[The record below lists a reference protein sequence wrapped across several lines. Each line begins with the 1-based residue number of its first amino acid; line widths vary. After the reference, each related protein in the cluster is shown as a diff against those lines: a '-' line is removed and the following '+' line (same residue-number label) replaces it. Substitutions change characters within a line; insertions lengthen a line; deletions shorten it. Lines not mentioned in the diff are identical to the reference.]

1 MTGVA
6 WPLLRFMLLM
16 RMHSGGPH
24 GICCYGW
31 VAMHR
36 HHYRYYDPSAYYHS
50 GAGSSSSSSGGSSA
64 SSFFL
69 QRRSEERMQSR
80 VEAWRKQQGGCL
92 ICGQPVAAPQFS
104 LAVGGRIQVDDE
116 ADVLAM
122 DSDGRL
128 LTEECPVRLCL
139 LRYNALAPYH
149 AAHIVDE
156 YTLLPER
163 GFRDDFQKH
172 EAALM
177 QAHPQAMALF
187 KTQVIAGGL
196 YAEGVALG
204 KRMVQTRT
212 VCACA
217 RCNMAMKREQAHAT
231 AVYRCFSVTR
241 HSHVPGLEGAQAKV
255 TAAKKLLQ
263 QIALYF
269 TPVWLDSTTVQ
280 TWTLK
285 TDQQLL
291 LDAALWRCIAHLQE
305 WGQSPIGGGV
315 RQRLVAIFHASHY
328 VYLSSSSAMQGRM
341 DWATWHLRVWRP
353 FYTAR
358 YRAPTFFGMRQ
369 AEVARLFDFA
379 YQEGER
385 WEQTLRARLSAVV
398 DALETQ
404 PDEDARLLAAM
415 QLEEAMSGAS
425 IADERDMLRFLT
437 RRGAA
442 GGRAA
447 ASLDAAWAF
456 FRYALSGGTSS
467 AFLLRQC
474 EALTREMVH
483 VLAALDAVMPP
494 TRAEGPRP
502 RLPPP

>member
-1 MTGVA
+1 
-6 WPLLRFMLLM
+6 
-16 RMHSGGPH
+16 
-24 GICCYGW
+24 
-31 VAMHR
+31 
-36 HHYRYYDPSAYYHS
+36 
-50 GAGSSSSSSGGSSA
+50 
-64 SSFFL
+64 
-69 QRRSEERMQSR
+69 MQSR
-80 VEAWRKQQGGCL
+80 VEAWRRQQGGCL

-104 LAVGGRIQVDDE
+104 LAVGGRIQVDDND
-116 ADVLAM
+116 DVLAM

-139 LRYNALAPYH
+139 LRYNALATYH

-163 GFRDDFQKH
+163 GFRDDFHKH
-172 EAALM
+172 ETALT

-187 KTQVIAGGL
+187 KAQVMATGL

-241 HSHVPGLEGAQAKV
+241 QSHVPGLEGAQAKV

-269 TPVWLDSTTVQ
+269 TPVWEDGQVRAWTV
-280 TWTLK
+280 K
-285 TDQQLL
+285 TDQRLL

-353 FYTAR
+353 FYMER
-358 YRAPTFFGMRQ
+358 YGAPTFFGMRQ

-379 YQEGER
+379 FQEGER
-385 WEQTLRARLSAVV
+385 WEETLRARLSAVV

-404 PDEDARLLAAM
+404 PDEDARLLSAM
-415 QLEEAMSGAS
+415 RLEEAMSVAS
-425 IADERDMLRFLT
+425 ITDERDMLRFILRT
-437 RRGAA
+437 AA
-442 GGRAA
+442 RGGRTAA
-447 ASLDAAWAF
+447 LDAAWAF

-474 EALTREMVH
+474 DALTREMVH
-483 VLAALDAVMPP
+483 VLSALEATTTRGPP
-494 TRAEGPRP
+494 RGGAPS
-502 RLPPP
+502 L